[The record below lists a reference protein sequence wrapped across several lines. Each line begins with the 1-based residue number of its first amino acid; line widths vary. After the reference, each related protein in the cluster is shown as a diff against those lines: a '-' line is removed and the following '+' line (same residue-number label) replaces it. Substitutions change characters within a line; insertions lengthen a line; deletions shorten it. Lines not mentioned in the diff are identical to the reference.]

1 MANILDFLSAK
12 TEDYEKRNLSGE
24 KYINEGYSNRIRLRE
39 ESYANTVANVLDKF
53 STPVSYTEVNSSFGG
68 EEVKASAPIEVN
80 SDISYSLKSVNTND
94 YEEIGLSKAIML
106 NEEKAKNLANN
117 VGLDDMVKSSDLA
130 KFEEG
135 RDLNMDNMRENNMV
149 DFNNNQ
155 NDFVNSANLEK
166 KSGSSEKA
174 IASSEFYEEYQKIMR
189 ATDETMKAKDDAYR
203 AKTDVMKVEEEVK
216 QKLEKSERELLS
228 KSAEQAELQAR
239 KEAAEARQKE
249 LELSIAHAL
258 SHQNSSLIRAK
269 KKYTEEKVNAELK
282 IQELYVKAEKQTREN
297 DEKIT
302 EVQRTIDRDRSDLT
316 QVENEI
322 AKKEAILESLNKTAE
337 FNFVADDGN
346 SIVHYL
352 DDQEYSYKKSA

>member
-24 KYINEGYSNRIRLRE
+24 KYINEGYSNRIRLRD
-39 ESYANTVANVLDKF
+39 ESYNNTVANVLDKL
-53 STPVSYTEVNSSFGG
+53 STPYSSEYAS
-68 EEVKASAPIEVN
+68 EEIQGVTPIEVN
-80 SDISYSLKSVNTND
+80 SDVSYSLKTINAND
-94 YEEIGLSKAIML
+94 YEEIGLNKAIML
-106 NEEKAKNLANN
+106 NEEKAKNLAYN
-117 VGLDDMVKSSDLA
+117 VGLNDMVKSSDLA

-135 RDLNMDNMRENNMV
+135 RGLNMNNARENNMV

-155 NDFVNSANLEK
+155 NDFVNSVNLEK

-189 ATDETMKAKDDAYR
+189 ATDETMRAKDEAYKAKN
-203 AKTDVMKVEEEVK
+203 DVMKVEEEVK
-216 QKLEKSERELLS
+216 QKLEKSEQELLS

-322 AKKEAILESLNKTAE
+322 SKKEAILESLNKTAE
-337 FNFVADDGN
+337 FNFVSEDGN
-346 SIVHYL
+346 SVVNYL
-352 DDQEYSYKKSA
+352 DDQEYSYKKAA